1 MGVCDMV
8 WTGRRVGAYAV
19 LFGCV
24 VALSGACAE
33 EPAMPPSLRSNVA
46 VSLPDTPDL
55 SVRVVKRFHAPG
67 IYTVEGLLRDREK
80 ALGQK
85 VTVRGRVGAVSL
97 CPEEISP
104 KERRAGEGDR
114 GPRMCSPAPRATLV
128 DGSGGTRWELLV
140 VGSMWSSLG
149 TLVQGDEITLE
160 GRFDFVNP
168 ERTFLRQEGLLLLDD
183 LDVTEEAV
191 P

>member
-1 MGVCDMV
+1 
-8 WTGRRVGAYAV
+8 
-19 LFGCV
+19 
-24 VALSGACAE
+24 
-33 EPAMPPSLRSNVA
+33 MPPSARSNVA

-55 SVRVVKRFHAPG
+55 SVRAVKRFHGPG
-67 IYTVEGLLRDREK
+67 VYTVEGLLRDREQ

-85 VTVRGRVGAVSL
+85 VTVRGRVAAVSL
-97 CPEEISP
+97 CPAEVAP
-104 KERRAGEGDR
+104 KKRRAGEDNR
-114 GPRMCSPAPRATLV
+114 GPRMCSPAPRASLV

-149 TLVQGDEITLE
+149 TLVQGEEITLE

-183 LDVTEEAV
+183 LDVAKEVA